1 MCKVARFIRKEI
13 IDEDQW
19 VFAGT
24 FNDFENPPIFHT
36 LLKWILLGTS
46 NHVENETRRKG
57 IDRSISVTCQHIIQS
72 TKTSRQMNYKPQ
84 ENVTR
89 NREISYIVET
99 PLNVNKL
106 MTKLITTTVY
116 LFQFIPIYS
125 ISKDLPVYFAID
137 NTDLK
142 IDTTGGRNQLHGTRI
157 ALYQKKILQKFYNT
171 YLLTAKVNQ
180 KIPTSQ
186 FIVSSIVQN
195 QSARTAI
202 MRICRNDNIVWTL
215 MKTLLT
221 ILLRTFQLGQ
231 LIILS

>member
-1 MCKVARFIRKEI
+1 MWKVARFIRKEI
-13 IDEDQW
+13 LDQDQL

-24 FNDFENPPIFHT
+24 FNDFENPPILHT

-57 IDRSISVTCQHIIQS
+57 IDRSISVACQYIIQS
-72 TKTSRQMNYKPQ
+72 TETSRQVNYKPQ

-89 NREISYIVET
+89 NREISYTVET
-99 PLNVNKL
+99 PMNVNKL
-106 MTKLITTTVY
+106 ITKLIITTVY

-157 ALYQKKILQKFYNT
+157 AAYQKKKLQKFYNT

-180 KIPTSQ
+180 KTSPSQ
-186 FIVSSIVQN
+186 FIVSSIAQN
-195 QSARTAI
+195 QFARTAI
-202 MRICRNDNIVWTL
+202 MKICRNDDIVWTL
-215 MKTLLT
+215 MKTLIT

>member
-1 MCKVARFIRKEI
+1 MWKVARFIRKEI
-13 IDEDQW
+13 LHQDQW
-19 VFAGT
+19 AYAGT
-24 FNDFENPPIFHT
+24 FNDFENPPILHT

-57 IDRSISVTCQHIIQS
+57 IDRSISVACQYIIQS
-72 TKTSRQMNYKPQ
+72 TKTSRQVNYKPQ

-89 NREISYIVET
+89 NREISYTVET
-99 PLNVNKL
+99 PMNVNKL
-106 MTKLITTTVY
+106 ITKLIITTVY
-116 LFQFIPIYS
+116 LFRFIPIYS

-142 IDTTGGRNQLHGTRI
+142 IDTPGGRNQLHGTRI
-157 ALYQKKILQKFYNT
+157 AVYQKKKLQKFYNT

-180 KIPTSQ
+180 KTSPSQ
-186 FIVSSIVQN
+186 FIVSSIAQN
-195 QSARTAI
+195 QFARTAI
-202 MRICRNDNIVWTL
+202 MRICRNDDIVWTL
-215 MKTLLT
+215 MKTLIT

>member
-13 IDEDQW
+13 IDKDQW

-36 LLKWILLGTS
+36 LLKWILLGIS

-57 IDRSISVTCQHIIQS
+57 IDRSISVACQYIIQS

-106 MTKLITTTVY
+106 ITKLITTTVD

-125 ISKDLPVYFAID
+125 NLFYF
-137 NTDLK
+137 
-142 IDTTGGRNQLHGTRI
+142 
-157 ALYQKKILQKFYNT
+157 
-171 YLLTAKVNQ
+171 
-180 KIPTSQ
+180 
-186 FIVSSIVQN
+186 
-195 QSARTAI
+195 
-202 MRICRNDNIVWTL
+202 
-215 MKTLLT
+215 
-221 ILLRTFQLGQ
+221 
-231 LIILS
+231 

>member
-1 MCKVARFIRKEI
+1 MWRVARFIRKEI
-13 IDEDQW
+13 LDQDQW

-24 FNDFENPPIFHT
+24 FNGFENPPILHT

-57 IDRSISVTCQHIIQS
+57 IDRSISVACQYIIQT

-106 MTKLITTTVY
+106 ITKLITTTVY

-125 ISKDLPVYFAID
+125 ISQNLPVYFVID
-137 NTDLK
+137 DTDLK
-142 IDTTGGRNQLHGTRI
+142 IDTPGGRN
-157 ALYQKKILQKFYNT
+157 
-171 YLLTAKVNQ
+171 
-180 KIPTSQ
+180 
-186 FIVSSIVQN
+186 
-195 QSARTAI
+195 
-202 MRICRNDNIVWTL
+202 
-215 MKTLLT
+215 
-221 ILLRTFQLGQ
+221 
-231 LIILS
+231 